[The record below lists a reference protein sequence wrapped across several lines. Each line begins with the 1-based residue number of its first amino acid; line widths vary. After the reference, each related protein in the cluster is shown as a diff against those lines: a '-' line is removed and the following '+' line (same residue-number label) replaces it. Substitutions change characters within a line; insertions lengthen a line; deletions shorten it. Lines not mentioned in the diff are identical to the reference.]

1 MSICVICG
9 DYLLQSKQINTFLR
23 SLRLQNI
30 IILLKIMKERQI
42 VMDLCTIFAHK
53 VKIGC
58 TLDEKQMEM
67 QTLNKK
73 ADATRE
79 KDIYRVT
86 VVGSVVNFL
95 LLVFKFFA
103 GIVGHS
109 AAMLADAVHSLSDF
123 ITDIIVI
130 VFVRIS
136 AKPEDEGHDYGH
148 GKYETLATAIIGIF
162 LLFVGFGI
170 FWNGASSIYRF
181 LQGGSLQ
188 EPGIL
193 ALVAALVS
201 IVFKE
206 VLYQYTVFKGRK
218 LNSQAVVAN
227 AWHHR
232 SDAFSSIG
240 TAIGIGGAIV
250 LGESWSVLDPMAAVV
265 VSFFIMKV
273 AVQLLKPCVDEL
285 TEKSLPD
292 EIEKEICLI
301 TENTPGVSAIHN
313 LRTRRIGNHYAIEMH
328 IRMDGHLTLYEAHA
342 KASVIENKLKEKYG
356 NETHVGI
363 HVEPV
368 KSADGTYRE

>member
-162 LLFVGFGI
+162 CCLWDSAFSGTGLPPFT
-170 FWNGASSIYRF
+170 ASCK
-181 LQGGSLQ
+181 
-188 EPGIL
+188 
-193 ALVAALVS
+193 AALCRNPVYWHWWLHWYPS
-201 IVFKE
+201 FS
-206 VLYQYTVFKGRK
+206 RK
-218 LNSQAVVAN
+218 C
-227 AWHHR
+227 
-232 SDAFSSIG
+232 
-240 TAIGIGGAIV
+240 
-250 LGESWSVLDPMAAVV
+250 
-265 VSFFIMKV
+265 FINIPYSR
-273 AVQLLKPCVDEL
+273 AG
-285 TEKSLPD
+285 S
-292 EIEKEICLI
+292 
-301 TENTPGVSAIHN
+301 
-313 LRTRRIGNHYAIEMH
+313 
-328 IRMDGHLTLYEAHA
+328 
-342 KASVIENKLKEKYG
+342 
-356 NETHVGI
+356 
-363 HVEPV
+363 
-368 KSADGTYRE
+368 